1 MNMRKNFMNKLDK
14 TWFFDLDGTIVEHGG
29 LEIKGYDTLLPN
41 VKEVFD
47 KIPDTDLIIITTA
60 RPISKKFETETFLIN
75 NNIKFNNIIYE
86 LKKGKRI
93 LINDMKPDGY
103 KCAESI
109 SVKRDEGLN
118 YNKFLKIIQ
127 E

>member
-1 MNMRKNFMNKLDK
+1 MKENFMNKLDK

-41 VKEVFD
+41 VKEVFE
-47 KIPDTDLIIITTA
+47 KIPNTDLIIITTA
-60 RPISKKFETETFLIN
+60 RPLTKKFETETFLIN
-75 NNIKFNNIIYE
+75 NNIKFHKIIYE

-103 KCAESI
+103 NCAESI
-109 SVKRDEGLN
+109 SVKRNEGLD
-118 YNKFLKIIQ
+118 YNLFLQLI
-127 E
+127 EE

>member
-1 MNMRKNFMNKLDK
+1 MNMKENFMNKLDK

-41 VKEVFD
+41 VKEVFE
-47 KIPDTDLIIITTA
+47 KIPNTDLIIITTA
-60 RPISKKFETETFLIN
+60 RPLTKKFETETFLIN
-75 NNIKFNNIIYE
+75 NNIKFHKIIYE

-103 KCAESI
+103 NCAESI
-109 SVKRDEGLN
+109 SVKRNEGLD
-118 YNKFLKIIQ
+118 YNLFLQLI
-127 E
+127 EE